1 MTTDYVIGI
10 DAGGTSTVA
19 WLATD
24 AQQWPVVPLAAAT
37 AGPGNVRS
45 AGFAAA
51 SNSLRAAIDKVM
63 AAADLTEST
72 VRRVCL
78 CAAGAGQEHDR
89 AQLREWMQSLSVASE
104 VIVRTDVEAV
114 LAAATPDQTGV
125 AVIAGTGSLAW
136 GRNTAGQT
144 CRTGGWG
151 HMLGDEGSAWQI
163 AHAALQRAT
172 QMADGRLPETRLLSE
187 LLAALQLQTAGQLVA
202 VVSSGRHSP
211 FEIARLAPT
220 VFACAA
226 QGDLVAQSIISQA
239 VDSLA
244 LMVTTVWERLQL
256 PADGPLAMTG
266 GVLIHQAEF
275 RQQLLS
281 RLQRAHDAA
290 AVVDEPVRGAVR
302 LARSTL
308 R

>member
-24 AQQWPVVPLAAAT
+24 AEQWPVVPLAAVT
-37 AGPGNVRS
+37 AGPGNIRS

-51 SNSLRAAIDKVM
+51 SASLREAIEGVM
-63 AAADLTEST
+63 AAADLSESA
-72 VRRVCL
+72 VRSVCL
-78 CAAGAGQEHDR
+78 CAAGAGREHDR
-89 AQLREWMQSLSVASE
+89 AQLREWIQSLSIASE
-104 VIVRTDVEAV
+104 VIVRADVEAV
-114 LAAATPDQTGV
+114 LAAASPDHTGV

-151 HMLGDEGSAWQI
+151 HLLGDEGSAWQI
-163 AHAALQRAT
+163 ACAALQRAT

-187 LLAALQLQTAGQLVA
+187 LLTALQLQTAEQLVS
-202 VVSSGRHSP
+202 VVSSARHSP
-211 FEIARLAPT
+211 FEIARLAPL

-226 QGDLVAQSIISQA
+226 QGDAVAQSIISQA
-239 VDSLA
+239 ADSLA
-244 LMVTTVWERLQL
+244 VMVTTVWERLQL
-256 PADGPLAMTG
+256 PDDGRLAMTG

-281 RLQRAHDAA
+281 RLQRAPDGAV
-290 AVVDEPVRGAVR
+290 VVDEPVRGAVR
-302 LARSTL
+302 LARSTA